1 MKKSDLVLIVSIG
14 IIALCLVLSLFKSN
28 VVIQQ
33 GYTPNEVE
41 YLLKIQQLTNDKN
54 RLSYEIEKFKESIIK
69 DSVFVSTASNEQ
81 IDSLFTNY
89 FK

>member
-33 GYTPNEVE
+33 GYTPNEVN

-69 DSVFVSTASNEQ
+69 DSLFVHNATNEQ